1 MYHSIF
7 YTLFSIVSITLFVAV
22 LLHYRKTLNSAR
34 EDQLRLKAIVNTAVD
49 GIITINENGL
59 IQSFNKSAERIFGW
73 TADEIIGRNV
83 SVLMNGHDQ
92 QNHDHYLQHYQKT
105 KIPKII
111 GTGRELI
118 AVKKDGSTFPIRLT
132 LGEAKLTDHSIYV
145 SIVIDM
151 TQRKAMENALR
162 ESEQQFRSL
171 VTNIPGIAFR
181 ITANLERKSVFI
193 SDGISQLTGLKTED
207 IASGK
212 RSYLEV
218 IKPEFMPLLDETL
231 LKVIETK
238 KTYTIE
244 YQITHLDGRDIWVW
258 ESGVFVSNGDQ
269 KWIDGVILDI
279 TDRHLIEDKIRD
291 SRDIAE
297 KNAANTMEFL
307 ANISHEIR
315 TPLNAVFGFTHLLAE
330 TPLSSIQKH
339 YMESVTSAANSLFSL
354 INNVLDVMKLD
365 RSAMELENIDFSLKD
380 LLEDC
385 ITLFRLSAQTKNLKL
400 TLDYSPNLK
409 TFFKGDPLR
418 IRQIITNIVANAI
431 KFTKQGEV
439 SINAFM
445 DQNKVH
451 LAIKDTGIGISPSNL
466 EKIFLPFTQED
477 ASMSRHFG
485 GTGLGTTIAKQL
497 TELMQGKISVESKLD
512 VGTTFHIIL
521 PLQEGIY
528 TPPKDKETQQKLPS
542 LTILA
547 VDDIPYNLEL
557 LEIILKKEGHTVVSK
572 TNGFDAIDAF
582 KTTHFD
588 LVLMDIQMPD
598 LDGIET
604 TRIIR
609 EYEHEQN
616 LKPTPILAFTANVLA
631 RERQNA
637 RAVGM
642 NGFVKKPFDTQ
653 DIKNTITTVYFN
665 GSLNEHLTND
675 NISASLETSVLLIDW
690 TKAISLWNDKD
701 HLIKVIYNFLV
712 SIKEELSAFKLTTQN
727 TDVFFSIMHKAKGA
741 SGNLCLSK
749 LYQYIVKIEQ
759 YKKPLDLQ
767 QLTTLLK
774 TFLEIIENTLNE
786 VTPLLPSTEQPA
798 NSAVIITSI
807 DDKTLI
813 SEVSTNLTLGKMD
826 DSQIQRVFDILTAH
840 HQYQVLSQLKESL
853 DKFELIN
860 ASFLLKN
867 LIK

>member
-7 YTLFSIVSITLFVAV
+7 YTLFSIVSIILFITV
-22 LLHYRKTLNSAR
+22 LLYYRNILKRAR
-34 EDQLRLKAIVNTAVD
+34 EDQSRLEAIVNTAVD

-73 TADEIIGRNV
+73 SAEEVIGRNV
-83 SVLMNGHDQ
+83 NILMNNHDQ
-92 QNHDHYLQHYQKT
+92 QNHDQYLQHYQKT
-105 KIPKII
+105 KTAKII
-111 GTGRELI
+111 GSGRELI
-118 AVKKDGSTFPIRLT
+118 AVKKDGTSFPIRLT
-132 LGEAKLTDHSIYV
+132 LGEAKLSDHSIYV

-151 TQRKAMENALR
+151 TQRKIMENALR

-181 ITANLERKSVFI
+181 ITANLERKAVFI
-193 SDGISQLTGLKTED
+193 SEGITKLTGLKMED
-207 IASGK
+207 ITSGK

-238 KTYTIE
+238 KPYTIE

-258 ESGVFVSNGDQ
+258 ESCVYVSNGDQ
-269 KWIDGVILDI
+269 QWIDGVIFDI
-279 TDRHLIEDKIRD
+279 TDRHLIEDQIRN
-291 SRDIAE
+291 SRDMAE
-297 KNAANTMEFL
+297 KNAANTLEFL

-330 TPLSSIQKH
+330 TPLNSIQKH

-365 RSAMELENIDFSLKD
+365 RSAMELENIDFSLKA

-385 ITLFRLSAQTKNLKL
+385 VTLFRLSAQTKNLKL
-400 TLDYSPNLK
+400 TLNYSPTLK

-451 LAIKDTGIGISPSNL
+451 IAIKDTGIGISPSNL
-466 EKIFLPFTQED
+466 EKIFMPFTQED

-497 TELMQGKISVESKLD
+497 TELMQGEITVESKLN

-528 TPPKDKETQQKLPS
+528 TAPKDKEIQQELPS

-547 VDDIPYNLEL
+547 VDDISYNLEL
-557 LEIILKKEGHTVVSK
+557 LEIILKKEGHTVISK
-572 TNGFDAIDAF
+572 TNGFDAIEAF
-582 KTTHFD
+582 KTNHFD
-588 LVLMDIQMPD
+588 LVFMDIQMPD

-609 EYEHEQN
+609 EYEHTQN

-642 NGFVKKPFDTQ
+642 NGFVKKPFDAH
-653 DIKNTITTVYFN
+653 DIKNAIATVYFN
-665 GSLNEHLTND
+665 GSLNEYFTND
-675 NISASLETSVLLIDW
+675 HHISIETSLLLIDW
-690 TKAISLWNDKD
+690 TRAISLWNDKD
-701 HLIKVIYNFLV
+701 HLIKIIYNFL
-712 SIKEELSAFKLTTQN
+712 IAIQQELSTFELTTQN
-727 TDVFFSIMHKAKGA
+727 TDLFFNIMHKAKGA

-749 LYQYIVKIEQ
+749 LYKCILKIEQ
-759 YKKPLDLQ
+759 HKNPLDIH
-767 QLTTLLK
+767 QLNTLLK
-774 TFLEIIENTLNE
+774 SFLEITEETLRE
-786 VTPLLPSTEQPA
+786 VIPLLPTTEQPTKSPV
-798 NSAVIITSI
+798 NITSI

-813 SEVSTNLTLGKMD
+813 SEISTNLTLGKMD
-826 DSQIQRVFDILTAH
+826 DSQIQSVFDILTAH
-840 HQYQVLSQLKESL
+840 HQYQVLSQLKELL
-853 DKFELIN
+853 DKFELTN

>member
-1 MYHSIF
+1 MYHFIF
-7 YTLFSIVSITLFVAV
+7 YSLFSIVSIALLVAIV
-22 LLHYRKTLNSAR
+22 LHYRKILKKAE
-34 EDQLRLKAIVNTAVD
+34 EDQLRLEAIVNTAVD

-59 IQSFNKSAERIFGW
+59 IQSYNKSAERIFGW

-83 SVLMNGHDQ
+83 NVLMNSNDQ

-111 GTGRELI
+111 GSGRELL

-132 LGEAKLTDHSIYV
+132 LGEAKLPDHSLYV
-145 SIVIDM
+145 SIIIDM

-162 ESEQQFRSL
+162 ENEQQFRSL

-181 ITANLERKSVFI
+181 ITANLERKSVYI
-193 SDGISQLTGLKTED
+193 SDGISQLTGLKIED
-207 IASGK
+207 ITSGR

-218 IKPEFMPLLDETL
+218 IKPEFISLLDETL
-231 LKVIETK
+231 LKVIATK
-238 KTYTIE
+238 KRYTIE
-244 YQITHLDGRDIWVW
+244 YQITHLDGRELWVW

-269 KWIDGVILDI
+269 QWIDGVILDI
-279 TDRHLIEDKIRD
+279 TDRHLIEEQIRT

-339 YMESVTSAANSLFSL
+339 YMESVTSATNSLFSL

-365 RSAMELENIDFSLKD
+365 RSAMELENIDFSLKA

-418 IRQIITNIVANAI
+418 IRQIITNILSNAI
-431 KFTKQGEV
+431 KFTKQGEI

-497 TELMQGKISVESKLD
+497 TELMQGKIMVESKLD

-528 TPPKDKETQQKLPS
+528 TPPKDKETQQKLPL

-557 LEIILKKEGHTVVSK
+557 LEIILKKEGHTVISK
-572 TNGFDAIDAF
+572 TNGFDAIEAF

-609 EYEHEQN
+609 EYEHKQN
-616 LKPTPILAFTANVLA
+616 LKATPILAFTANVLA

-637 RAVGM
+637 RTVGM
-642 NGFVKKPFDTQ
+642 NGFVKKPFDSQ
-653 DIKNTITTVYFN
+653 DIKNTIATVYFN
-665 GSLNEHLTND
+665 GSLNEHLSND
-675 NISASLETSVLLIDW
+675 NNSAPMETSLLIDW
-690 TKAISLWNDKD
+690 NNAISLWNDKD

-712 SIKEELSAFKLTTQN
+712 SIKEELSTFKLTEQN
-727 TDVFFSIMHKAKGA
+727 TDLFFNIIHKAKGA

-749 LYQYIVKIEQ
+749 LYQCIVKIEQ
-759 YKKPLDLQ
+759 YKKPLDLN
-767 QLTTLLK
+767 QLSTLLES
-774 TFLEIIENTLNE
+774 FLEITEETLNE
-786 VTPLLPSTEQPA
+786 VIPLLPITEQPA
-798 NSAVIITSI
+798 KSAIIITSI
-807 DDKTLI
+807 DDKTFI
-813 SEVSTNLTLGKMD
+813 ADVSTNLTLGKMN